1 MSRVWIESLIVVD
14 VDAVWVCL
22 VESCSP
28 AVLTVGLVVTK
39 TNSTWTCYWSRE
51 DLVREAVLPRWSQ
64 ILVEF
69 LHQLRWREHRAVEER
84 LKTGLVLAEGVPGQP
99 ELAVDEVERENSL
112 FDLLTIVG
120 RLGDQ
125 VDEVVVA
132 HDDALSPD
140 RVADDEVVLG
150 QGKITY

>member
-1 MSRVWIESLIVVD
+1 M
-14 VDAVWVCL
+14 
-22 VESCSP
+22 
-28 AVLTVGLVVTK
+28 
-39 TNSTWTCYWSRE
+39 
-51 DLVREAVLPRWSQ
+51 LPCWWSQ
-64 ILVEF
+64 ILVQF

-84 LKTGLVLAEGVPGQP
+84 LETALVLAKRVPGQP

-112 FDLLTIVG
+112 LDLLTIVG

-125 VDEVVVA
+125 VEEVVVA

-150 QGKITY
+150 KGKITE

>member
-14 VDAVWVCL
+14 VDTVWVCL

-28 AVLTVGLVVTK
+28 AVLTVGLIVTK
-39 TNSTWTCYWSRE
+39 TNSCCYWSRE
-51 DLVREAVLPRWSQ
+51 VLFREVVLPRRSQ

-84 LKTGLVLAEGVPGQP
+84 LETALVLAARVPGQP

-112 FDLLTIVG
+112 LDLLTIVG

-125 VDEVVVA
+125 VEEVVVA

-140 RVADDEVVLG
+140 RAADDEVVLG
-150 QGKITY
+150 QGG

>member
-1 MSRVWIESLIVVD
+1 M
-14 VDAVWVCL
+14 
-22 VESCSP
+22 
-28 AVLTVGLVVTK
+28 
-39 TNSTWTCYWSRE
+39 
-51 DLVREAVLPRWSQ
+51 LPRWSQ

-84 LKTGLVLAEGVPGQP
+84 LETALVLAARVPGQP

-112 FDLLTIVG
+112 LDLLTIVG

-125 VDEVVVA
+125 VEEVVVA